1 MVNDAGRKEVDAALE
16 TLERRIIREYAQA
29 ETEVQTKMDTFLKK
43 FEAQDKE
50 FKALVDKGE
59 MDVGKY
65 IKWRQ
70 KQILTSTY
78 WRDMRDTLAQDYIN
92 VDKIVKHMT
101 GEHVYDVYAMGRNY
115 GAYEVEHRTSL
126 DTSFTLYN
134 HEAVE
139 RLLRDDPDL
148 LPMPGETT
156 REAISEGKLKAW
168 NRKQLQSAMTQSILQ
183 GEPID
188 KIAKRVATAVGGM
201 DTKAAIRTARTAT
214 TSAESAGR
222 RDSYKRAHNMGIKLK
237 QMWVATLDGRTRHE
251 HRQLDGQ
258 TCEVDGKFKINGEEI
273 EYPGDPTAPGY
284 LVYNCRCAMVAVIP
298 GTQLA
303 EEGITGVERDDRL
316 EDMSYEEWKGEHAN
330 EELNDDIVRLIGGN
344 GDPEIT
350 DDIRDYFLPAS
361 TRAKLD
367 EIEELTTYNDFS
379 SYLQTH
385 YGIELDT
392 GIPSLKAEKADES
405 IPAVTAECRKIVT
418 AIDAYVSTF
427 GDDALS
433 NMHKVVLADSD
444 LDVRAAY
451 FFNRI
456 GENDPLAG
464 EIHFQQWGDDGRT
477 IFHELAHAFQ
487 DSHKKASE
495 DAITYSE
502 HVIAATGSE
511 GLSAYTGAAKEAYAA
526 EQFADAFGF
535 GFGRGTQEGID
546 FINKLQRL
554 EGHADAEESTQTE
567 PEFHIAEGTDITA
580 TWERRSDQFAF
591 EIEDVINAQGFDGV
605 PRIVDAEEFDRAVAA
620 ANGGHGFI
628 AQRTYS
634 GPTQE
639 VVDEYRR
646 QLYEDHWYVDCS
658 TGGAQY
664 GQGMYCAADY
674 TGQLSDGIQTEM
686 QHYID
691 LNETRL
697 SQNYSGMSVEDRQ
710 VALPS
715 IIDELRPDL
724 PADQKA
730 ALHDFVT
737 YDTLNDAD
745 TISFERAAE
754 ARKLLMDNGVNIG
767 QFEFELET
775 YRTHPY
781 ANVETLTLDP
791 SAKIITYREL
801 DDLRTYTGIET
812 RLADALDVPT
822 ETKKALLAWVESE
835 EDVSSLTGQ
844 VRKYAESI
852 EQKTDKLMNMDC
864 GALAAALGYDAID
877 ASGHG
882 QSGSYT
888 VILNRTKVIFRR
900 ED

>member
-50 FKALVDKGE
+50 FKALVEKGE

-65 IKWRQ
+65 IQWRQ

-139 RLLRDDPDL
+139 RLIRDDPDL
-148 LPMPGETT
+148 LPMPGEAT
-156 REAISEGKLKAW
+156 RKSISEGKLKAW
-168 NRKQLQSAMTQSILQ
+168 SRKQLQSAMTQSILQ

-316 EDMSYEEWKGEHAN
+316 EDMSYEEWKN
-330 EELNDDIVRLIGGN
+330 EK
-344 GDPEIT
+344 
-350 DDIRDYFLPAS
+350 A
-361 TRAKLD
+361 
-367 EIEELTTYNDFS
+367 
-379 SYLQTH
+379 
-385 YGIELDT
+385 
-392 GIPSLKAEKADES
+392 KAE
-405 IPAVTAECRKIVT
+405 V
-418 AIDAYVSTF
+418 
-427 GDDALS
+427 
-433 NMHKVVLADSD
+433 
-444 LDVRAAY
+444 
-451 FFNRI
+451 
-456 GENDPLAG
+456 
-464 EIHFQQWGDDGRT
+464 
-477 IFHELAHAFQ
+477 
-487 DSHKKASE
+487 
-495 DAITYSE
+495 
-502 HVIAATGSE
+502 
-511 GLSAYTGAAKEAYAA
+511 
-526 EQFADAFGF
+526 
-535 GFGRGTQEGID
+535 
-546 FINKLQRL
+546 
-554 EGHADAEESTQTE
+554 E
-567 PEFHIAEGTDITA
+567 PEFHIAEGTDITG

-605 PRIVDAEEFDRAVAA
+605 PRVVDAEEFDRAVAA
-620 ANGGHGFI
+620 ANGGKGFI

-674 TGQLSDGIQTEM
+674 TGTLSQGIRNEM
-686 QHYID
+686 EHYRG
-691 LNETRL
+691 LNETRGGW
-697 SQNYSGMSVEDRQ
+697 SE
-710 VALPS
+710 
-715 IIDELRPDL
+715 
-724 PADQKA
+724 
-730 ALHDFVT
+730 HT
-737 YDTLNDAD
+737 
-745 TISFERAAE
+745 
-754 ARKLLMDNGVNIG
+754 
-767 QFEFELET
+767 
-775 YRTHPY
+775 
-781 ANVETLTLDP
+781 ETLTLTPD
-791 SAKIITYREL
+791 AKIVTFRDINDIRAGNLDISYRNAAVEQIMADRGFTGDDATFIKYNLGMGVSWEEVDAAAKRLGAERRNELINTYYQIGEEATARYNAEQERRRENSRIYRE
-801 DDLRTYTGIET
+801 
-812 RLADALDVPT
+812 
-822 ETKKALLAWVESE
+822 
-835 EDVSSLTGQ
+835 
-844 VRKYAESI
+844 KYQDIGS
-852 EQKTDKLMNMDC
+852 
-864 GALAAALGYDAID
+864 LAAALGYDAIN
-877 ASGHG
+877 AEGHG

-900 ED
+900 EN

>member
-29 ETEVQTKMDTFLKK
+29 ETEVQTKMDAFLKK

-50 FKALVDKGE
+50 FQALVDKGE

-65 IKWRQ
+65 IQWRQ

-139 RLLRDDPDL
+139 RLIRDDPDL
-148 LPMPGETT
+148 LPMPGEAT
-156 REAISEGKLKAW
+156 RKSISEGKLKAW

-222 RDSYKRAHNMGIKLK
+222 RDSYKRAQDMGIKLK

-258 TCEVDGKFKINGEEI
+258 TCEVGGKFKIDGEEI

-316 EDMSYEEWKGEHAN
+316 EDMSYEEWKN
-330 EELNDDIVRLIGGN
+330 
-344 GDPEIT
+344 
-350 DDIRDYFLPAS
+350 
-361 TRAKLD
+361 
-367 EIEELTTYNDFS
+367 
-379 SYLQTH
+379 
-385 YGIELDT
+385 
-392 GIPSLKAEKADES
+392 EKA
-405 IPAVTAECRKIVT
+405 
-418 AIDAYVSTF
+418 
-427 GDDALS
+427 
-433 NMHKVVLADSD
+433 
-444 LDVRAAY
+444 
-451 FFNRI
+451 
-456 GENDPLAG
+456 
-464 EIHFQQWGDDGRT
+464 
-477 IFHELAHAFQ
+477 
-487 DSHKKASE
+487 KAQ
-495 DAITYSE
+495 
-502 HVIAATGSE
+502 V
-511 GLSAYTGAAKEAYAA
+511 
-526 EQFADAFGF
+526 
-535 GFGRGTQEGID
+535 
-546 FINKLQRL
+546 
-554 EGHADAEESTQTE
+554 E
-567 PEFHIAEGTDITA
+567 PEFHIAEGTDITG

-605 PRIVDAEEFDRAVAA
+605 PRVVDAEEFDRAVAA
-620 ANGGHGFI
+620 ANGGKGFI

-730 ALHDFVT
+730 ALRDFVT

-745 TISFERAAE
+745 TVSFERAAE
-754 ARKLLMDNGVNIG
+754 ARKLLMDNDVNIG

-791 SAKIITYREL
+791 SAKIIAYREL
-801 DDLRTYTGIET
+801 DDLRTYTGLET
-812 RLADALDVPT
+812 RLANALDVPT

-835 EDVSSLTGQ
+835 EEASSLTGQ

-852 EQKTDKLMNMDC
+852 EQKADKLINMDC

-900 ED
+900 EN